1 MNKKRILIV
10 NTKYREYGG
19 EDSNILEEV
28 KLLKKYYEVEYL
40 SYDNK
45 EKLQQR
51 QWLTPLGTLAQTA
64 QAAGVSS
71 PAVVVVGHVLSGLAK
86 LQPQPARHSA

>member
-1 MNKKRILIV
+1 MSKKRILIV

-28 KLLKKYYEVEYL
+28 KLLKKYYAVEYL

-45 EKLQQR
+45 EKLKISDYVSFF
-51 QWLTPLGTLAQTA
+51 TLNNKNSNFLLVEKIKNLIPT
-64 QAAGVSS
+64 
-71 PAVVVVGHVLSGLAK
+71 
-86 LQPQPARHSA
+86 